1 MKRGQRVLT
10 RFCGVAVAMLMAVP
24 TSSANAQHPPG
35 PDCRRA
41 SKVEYDS
48 AKSYFLLRTK
58 FGAYLRNGHFWR
70 PYYWYCRW

>member
-1 MKRGQRVLT
+1 MEAKRAGL
-10 RFCGVAVAMLMAVP
+10 CGALLAALLL
-24 TSSANAQHPPG
+24 SSSSCLAQQPPG

-58 FGAYLRNGHFWR
+58 FGAYVQTGPFWR
-70 PYYWYCRW
+70 RRYWYCRS